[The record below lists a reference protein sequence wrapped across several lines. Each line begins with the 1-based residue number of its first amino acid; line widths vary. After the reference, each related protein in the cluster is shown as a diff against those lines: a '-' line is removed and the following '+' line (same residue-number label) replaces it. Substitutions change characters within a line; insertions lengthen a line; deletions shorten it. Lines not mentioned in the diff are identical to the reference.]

1 MKTSEVRKEMNDA
14 LKEGI
19 ATVTFTKKDGTKR
32 VMEATLMTEF
42 MPIVD
47 SSKPKVKRKVNEE
60 VLAVFDIEKDS
71 FRSFRIDSVVSFF
84 STRVALPDVQ
94 GLIDG

>member
-14 LKEGI
+14 LKEGV
-19 ATVTFTKKDGTKR
+19 ATVTFTKKDGTER
-32 VMEATLMTEF
+32 VMKATLQTEF